1 MNGIHMNAR
10 NLSHIKTVEEV
21 TSWFYRKI
29 SSISDIPAELID
41 EDEELTLY
49 LSSVEAMEMMG
60 ELEDWLGCRL
70 EPTSIYHY
78 PTIMQLS
85 KFLVRQQVFSETE
98 TEREI
103 A

>member
-1 MNGIHMNAR
+1 MNGIHMNTR
-10 NLSHIKTVEEV
+10 NPTQIKTVAEV

-29 SSISDIPAELID
+29 SNISDIPTELID

-70 EPTSIYHY
+70 DPTSVYHY
-78 PTIMQLS
+78 PTIIQLS

-98 TEREI
+98 REI

>member
-1 MNGIHMNAR
+1 MNAR
-10 NLSHIKTVEEV
+10 NPTQIKSVAEV
-21 TSWFYRKI
+21 KSWFYRKI

-60 ELEDWLGCRL
+60 ELEDWIGCRL
-70 EPTSIYHY
+70 DPTSVYHH

-98 TEREI
+98 REI